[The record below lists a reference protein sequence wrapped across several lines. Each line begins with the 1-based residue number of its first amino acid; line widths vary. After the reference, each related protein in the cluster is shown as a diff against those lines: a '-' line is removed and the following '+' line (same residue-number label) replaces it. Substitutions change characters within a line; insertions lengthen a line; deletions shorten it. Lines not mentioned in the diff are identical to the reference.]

1 MAICIK
7 VNSSGSWANLVPVVA
22 TNRIEAAKA
31 ACEALALA
39 SVGDI
44 TFKIVQDGEL
54 VAQLH
59 KVPRAGEPHG
69 WYQPSVI
76 VSNAVQAGVDRD
88 ASELNKGGA
97 SAGPLMLED

>member
-1 MAICIK
+1 MATCIK

-44 TFKIVQDGEL
+44 AFKIVQDGEPI
-54 VAQLH
+54 AQLH

-69 WYQPSVI
+69 WYNPAAIQNP
-76 VSNAVQAGVDRD
+76 VQAGVDRTT
-88 ASELNKGGA
+88 SGA
-97 SAGPLMLED
+97 IGQP

>member
-1 MAICIK
+1 MATCIK

-44 TFKIVQDGEL
+44 AFKIVQDGETI
-54 VAQLH
+54 AQLH

-69 WYQPSVI
+69 WYQPSAV
-76 VSNAVQAGVDRD
+76 VSNPVQAGVDRTT
-88 ASELNKGGA
+88 SGA
-97 SAGPLMLED
+97 IGQP